1 MERAMHRAGKD
12 LFRYQNEHCTVFEKD
27 LECICPIK
35 DQNRK
40 KKLAEFATQHGFRLR
55 FYHKGLFAI
64 FGKRT
69 PSAAN
74 DVHPFS
80 PAMAWLALPAK

>member
-1 MERAMHRAGKD
+1 MQRAGKD
-12 LFRYQNEHCTVFEKD
+12 LLRYRNEHCTVFEND

-40 KKLAEFATQHGFRLR
+40 KKLVDFAAQYGFRLR

-69 PSAAN
+69 PPLAN
-74 DVHPFS
+74 DVHAFC
-80 PAMAWLALPAK
+80 PAIASSALPAK